1 MENDIVSVG
10 DISEKIRERIQSEFV
25 TLVPKEMWE
34 RLVKK
39 EVEWFLAD
47 TGSRA
52 NEPSSLKTM
61 VRRELE
67 KMFIEQ
73 VRTQLNEMQGSW
85 GANNKM
91 QAGEAVKQMV
101 KEIGPELWEIAVAG
115 VVQRAIDGFRNNL
128 SQSQY

>member
-1 MENDIVSVG
+1 MENELATIG

-47 TGSRA
+47 TGYRK
-52 NEPSSLKTM
+52 NEPSRLKTM

-73 VRTQLNEMQGSW
+73 VRSQLNEMQGSW

-91 QAGEAVKQMV
+91 QAGEAVKAMV
-101 KEIGPELWEIAVAG
+101 KEIAPELWELAISG
-115 VVQRAIDGFRNNL
+115 VVQRAIEGFRNNL